1 VSNQKTAS
9 ANSMTAQPQLR
20 DPAACDHSMI
30 RWCPAVFN
38 SVSLFS
44 LILFSLF
51 LYPTDRPTGLTGGKT
66 KKKFMLT
73 TKGRTHYTKKNACM
87 IDDVETIPQCLCLQQ
102 VDKQTHTKGFQL
114 EK

>member
-1 VSNQKTAS
+1 
-9 ANSMTAQPQLR
+9 
-20 DPAACDHSMI
+20 
-30 RWCPAVFN
+30 
-38 SVSLFS
+38 
-44 LILFSLF
+44 
-51 LYPTDRPTGLTGGKT
+51 
-66 KKKFMLT
+66 MLT